1 MLHSLIIQVKFSSV
15 NKAELTKCLMYTNV
29 ILLVGL
35 PIDHIGKLKMDALT
49 SFIVVIIAI
58 TIQFSLYAIKR
69 LQEPL
74 EPNFLIDKNS
84 KKNKNYIGKFWKN
97 AEITNGRLAM
107 IGFLALIINYGF
119 FGWIIP
125 GFI

>member
-1 MLHSLIIQVKFSSV
+1 MLHSLIIQVKISSV
-15 NKAELTKCLMYTNV
+15 KKSRNEEMFDVNKCH
-29 ILLVGL
+29 LLFVL
-35 PIDHIGKLKMDALT
+35 LIDHIWNLKMDALT

-74 EPNFLIDKNS
+74 EPNYLIDKNS
-84 KKNKNYIGKFWKN
+84 KKNKNYMGKFWKN

-107 IGFLALIINYGF
+107 IGFLALVVNYGF

>member
-1 MLHSLIIQVKFSSV
+1 MDPLTGFIIVLI
-15 NKAELTKCLMYTNV
+15 V
-29 ILLVGL
+29 I
-35 PIDHIGKLKMDALT
+35 T
-49 SFIVVIIAI
+49 F
-58 TIQFSLYAIKR
+58 QFTLYAIKR

-74 EPNFLIDKNS
+74 EPNLLKDKTYL
-84 KKNKNYIGKFWKN
+84 KKDDQIRSYWKD

-107 IGFLALIINYGF
+107 IGLLAIVLNYGF

>member
-1 MLHSLIIQVKFSSV
+1 
-15 NKAELTKCLMYTNV
+15 
-29 ILLVGL
+29 
-35 PIDHIGKLKMDALT
+35 MDALT
-49 SFIVVIIAI
+49 SFIIVIIAI
-58 TIQFSLYAIKR
+58 TIQFSLYTIKR

-74 EPNFLIDKNS
+74 ETNYLIDKNS
-84 KKNKNYIGKFWKN
+84 KNITHYMRKYWEN

-107 IGFLALIINYGF
+107 VGFLALIVNYGF

>member
-1 MLHSLIIQVKFSSV
+1 MDP
-15 NKAELTKCLMYTNV
+15 LT
-29 ILLVGL
+29 G
-35 PIDHIGKLKMDALT
+35 
-49 SFIVVIIAI
+49 FIIALIVI
-58 TIQFSLYAIKR
+58 TLQFSLYAIKS

-74 EPNFLIDKNS
+74 EPNLPIDQINIKMNES
-84 KKNKNYIGKFWKN
+84 RKSYWKN

-107 IGFLALIINYGF
+107 IGLLALVLNYGL

>member
-1 MLHSLIIQVKFSSV
+1 MSP
-15 NKAELTKCLMYTNV
+15 LTGF
-29 ILLVGL
+29 I
-35 PIDHIGKLKMDALT
+35 
-49 SFIVVIIAI
+49 IVVIAI
-58 TIQFSLYAIKR
+58 TLQFTLYTIKR

-74 EPNFLIDKNS
+74 EPNLFNTQKSPKMNNIKN
-84 KKNKNYIGKFWKN
+84 NYWKN

-107 IGFLALIINYGF
+107 VGLLALVINYGF

>member
-1 MLHSLIIQVKFSSV
+1 MDL
-15 NKAELTKCLMYTNV
+15 LTGF
-29 ILLVGL
+29 I
-35 PIDHIGKLKMDALT
+35 
-49 SFIVVIIAI
+49 IVVIVI
-58 TIQFSLYAIKR
+58 TFQFTLYAIKR

-74 EPNFLIDKNS
+74 EPNLSNDKTYINM
-84 KKNKNYIGKFWKN
+84 KNRRSYWKN

-107 IGFLALIINYGF
+107 VGLLALVINYGF

>member
-1 MLHSLIIQVKFSSV
+1 MDPLTGFIIVLI
-15 NKAELTKCLMYTNV
+15 V
-29 ILLVGL
+29 I
-35 PIDHIGKLKMDALT
+35 T
-49 SFIVVIIAI
+49 F
-58 TIQFSLYAIKR
+58 QFSLYAIKR

-74 EPNFLIDKNS
+74 EPIYSNKQITIKMNDTR
-84 KKNKNYIGKFWKN
+84 KKYWKN

-107 IGFLALIINYGF
+107 VGLLALLVNYGL

>member
-1 MLHSLIIQVKFSSV
+1 MSP
-15 NKAELTKCLMYTNV
+15 LTGF
-29 ILLVGL
+29 I
-35 PIDHIGKLKMDALT
+35 
-49 SFIVVIIAI
+49 IVVIAI
-58 TIQFSLYAIKR
+58 TLQFTLYAIKR

-74 EPNFLIDKNS
+74 EPNFNTQKSS
-84 KKNKNYIGKFWKN
+84 KMNNRKKSYWKN

-107 IGFLALIINYGF
+107 VGLLALVVNYGF

>member
-1 MLHSLIIQVKFSSV
+1 
-15 NKAELTKCLMYTNV
+15 
-29 ILLVGL
+29 
-35 PIDHIGKLKMDALT
+35 MDALT

-74 EPNFLIDKNS
+74 EANYLIDKNS
-84 KKNKNYIGKFWKN
+84 KRKKYTGKFWKN

>member
-1 MLHSLIIQVKFSSV
+1 
-15 NKAELTKCLMYTNV
+15 
-29 ILLVGL
+29 
-35 PIDHIGKLKMDALT
+35 MDALT
-49 SFIVVIIAI
+49 SFIVVVIAI

-74 EPNFLIDKNS
+74 EPDYLIDKNS
-84 KKNKNYIGKFWKN
+84 NKIKNYTDRYREN

-107 IGFLALIINYGF
+107 IGFLALILNYGL